1 MTQIERDKRAIRT
14 VLQQTGGT
22 TRQEIAQRAGDGL
35 SEAMIAMIESGEV
48 ITRDEFPQGH
58 PGHPGYTVYQLA
70 PPKPI
75 NRQDIVEHMT
85 GAGVDEKMARM
96 VADFVMA
103 PMSPLEIEARDL
115 PGIESIRRV
124 EEIFTK
130 AATRRAETIFGKR
143 VKSQDAIE
151 GKEQ

>member
-48 ITRDEFPQGH
+48 VTRDEFPQGH
-58 PGHPGYTVYQLA
+58 PGHPGYTVYRLA

-85 GAGVDEKMARM
+85 GAGIDEKMAGM
-96 VADFVMA
+96 VADFVMV
-103 PMSPLEIEARDL
+103 PMSPLEIEPAAL
-115 PGIESIRRV
+115 PSLESIRKV
-124 EEIFTK
+124 EEIFGE
-130 AATRRAETIFGKR
+130 AAMRKGRT
-143 VKSQDAIE
+143 E
-151 GKEQ
+151 GKDQ